1 MSVAGCQWLLTIGLN
16 FYMDKDELPE
26 VFCHESNF
34 AVLRMPGRAYPGV
47 LIQGD
52 SLMGIIGELEEAIAH
67 FNSDRDESLGCLK
80 NAYEELAWRL
90 KEYRKV
96 CEVNDIR

>member
-1 MSVAGCQWLLTIGLN
+1 MN
-16 FYMDKDELPE
+16 KDELPE

-52 SLMGIIGELEEAIAH
+52 SLTGIIGELEEAIAH
-67 FNSDRDESLGCLK
+67 FDDDRDESFGCLK
-80 NAYEELAWRL
+80 SAHDELTWRL
-90 KEYRKV
+90 KEYKKV
-96 CEVNDIR
+96 CEANDIR